1 MISTEKS
8 EMTMTCGACHVSCQ
22 RFGKHRN
29 GLRRFRCPQCK
40 RTYTEA
46 HERTLGTMYVPADR
60 AALAVQLLIEG
71 NSIRSTERI
80 TKLDRNT
87 IMRVLVL
94 AGERC
99 EKLLADTITRVKVRD
114 VEADELW
121 GFVGMKEKAKGNL
134 YKNADAL
141 GDAYT
146 YVAMERNSKLIL
158 AHHLGKRNRQDTLTF
173 ILKLRNATKGRFQLT
188 TDGWPS
194 YPDAV
199 ERVFGSE
206 IDYAQLVKVYGASRD
221 GEQRYSPAEVIDV
234 EVVPRAGMPDFDR
247 ICTSHIERQNLTMRM
262 QIRRLTRLTN
272 AFSKKWENLKA
283 AIALHFAY
291 YNFCRVHS
299 SLRVT
304 PAMEAGLTDHVWT
317 LEELLA

>member
-1 MISTEKS
+1 
-8 EMTMTCGACHVSCQ
+8 
-22 RFGKHRN
+22 
-29 GLRRFRCPQCK
+29 
-40 RTYTEA
+40 
-46 HERTLGTMYVPADR
+46 MYVPQER
-60 AALAVQLLIEG
+60 AELTVQMLIEG
-71 NSIRSTERI
+71 NSLRSTQRI
-80 TKLDRNT
+80 TKLDVNT

-94 AGERC
+94 AGERS
-99 EKLLADTITRVKVRD
+99 EKLLADTIQNLHVRD
-114 VEADELW
+114 VEADEIW
-121 GFVGMKEKAKGNL
+121 GFVGMKERAKANQ
-134 YKNADAL
+134 YNAADTL

-158 AHHLGKRNRQDTLTF
+158 AWHLGKRNRQDTLQF
-173 ILKLRNATKGRFQLT
+173 IVKLRRATEGKFQLT

-206 IDYAQLVKVYGASRD
+206 IDYAQLVKVYAASRD
-221 GEQRYSPAEVIDV
+221 GEQRYSPAEVVDV
-234 EVVPRAGMPDFDR
+234 EVVPRAGMPDYER

-272 AFSKKWENLKA
+272 AFSKKWENLRA
-283 AIALHFAY
+283 AVALHFAY
-291 YNFCRVHS
+291 YNFCRVHK

-317 LEELLA
+317 IGELLSL

>member
-1 MISTEKS
+1 M
-8 EMTMTCGACHVSCQ
+8 ACESCSVMCQ
-22 RFGKHRN
+22 RFGTHRN
-29 GLRRFRCPQCK
+29 GLRRFRCPKCK
-40 RTYTEA
+40 RTFTEP
-46 HERTLGTMYVPADR
+46 HTRMLDTMYIPQEKAV
-60 AALAVQLLIEG
+60 LATRLLLEG
-71 NSIRSTERI
+71 NSIRSTERCTGI
-80 TKLDRNT
+80 DRTT
-87 IMRVLVL
+87 IATMLVR

-99 EKLLADTITRVKVRD
+99 EKLLADKIVNLKVRD
-114 VEADELW
+114 VEADEIW
-121 GFVGMKEKAKGNL
+121 GYVGMKERAKANL
-134 YKNADAL
+134 YNAADTL

-158 AHHLGKRNRQDTLTF
+158 AWHLGKRNRQDTLQF
-173 ILKLRNATKGRFQLT
+173 IVRLRRATEGKFQLT

-199 ERVFGSE
+199 ERVFGSD
-206 IDYAQLVKVYGASRD
+206 IHYAQLIKVYAASRD
-221 GEQRYSPAEVIDV
+221 GEQRYSPAEVVDV
-234 EVVPRAGMPDFDR
+234 EVVPRAGMPDYER

-272 AFSKKWENLKA
+272 AFSKKLENLRA

-304 PAMEAGLTDHVWT
+304 PAMEAGLTDHVWS
-317 LEELLA
+317 LSELLSNV